1 MRRVAGYVCMFLGAL
16 MLMVGVL
23 AKPVLY
29 HNLAKVPLDQKIT
42 LVSIGDHM
50 SALQASKEGVKV
62 LTDVTLQNTRVVVG
76 IPAKAK
82 GNSAFWQYIVTSKQ
96 VGGNDLD
103 YSQEG
108 VSFDRVTG
116 EATNCCGDYKSVGT
130 VDNPSA
136 IKKDFTHKGLFFKFP
151 FNTQKTTYQW
161 WDGDLGRTV
170 PIKFVGTQQIQG
182 VQTYVFRQK
191 IGPETYAKQTALP
204 GSLFNTTKP
213 VDADAV
219 YENTRTLYVE
229 PNTGV
234 VIKGVEEQNKRLEAP
249 GFAAVPITKGTI
261 GYDAA
266 TVKKNVT
273 DWGSKG
279 KMLGILNGPLT
290 WIGILLG
297 LLLIGAGAFLEFGR
311 RRPRHRRAGL
321 RSPSTRP
328 GPAGSSQ
335 RAAFS
340 HRKIAVPGMRAP
352 RSGLHPPQ
360 TCWFSCCHSGSTRS
374 TRPRPAAVSSRTR
387 SPSVRWCST

>member
-1 MRRVAGYVCMFLGAL
+1 MRRVAGYICMFLGAL

-50 SALQASKEGVKV
+50 SALEASKEGVKV
-62 LTDVTLQNTRVVVG
+62 LTDVTLQNTRYVVG

-82 GNSAFWQYIVTSKQ
+82 GNSAFWQYIVASKQ
-96 VGGNDLD
+96 VGGKDLD

-116 EATNCCGDYKSVGT
+116 QTTNCCGDYKSAGT
-130 VDNPSA
+130 VNDPTA
-136 IKKDFTHKGLFFKFP
+136 IKNDFTHQGLFFKFP

-161 WDGDLGRTV
+161 WDGDLGRAV
-170 PIKFVGTQQIQG
+170 PIKFVRTQDIQG
-182 VQTYVFRQK
+182 VPTYVFQQK
-191 IGPETYAKQTALP
+191 IGPETYAQEKGLP

-234 VIKGVEEQNKRLEAP
+234 VIKGVEEQNKRLEAA

-273 DWGSKG
+273 DWGPKG
-279 KMLGILNGPLT
+279 KMLGLLNGPMT

-297 LLLIGAGAFLEFGR
+297 LLLLGAGAFLTFGGSKVTASTASTAG
-311 RRPRHRRAGL
+311 PGSAADPTRA
-321 RSPSTRP
+321 S
-328 GPAGSSQ
+328 
-335 RAAFS
+335 
-340 HRKIAVPGMRAP
+340 RK
-352 RSGLHPPQ
+352 
-360 TCWFSCCHSGSTRS
+360 
-374 TRPRPAAVSSRTR
+374 
-387 SPSVRWCST
+387 